1 MDLSLPR
8 CRLSYQKIVQIE
20 SNGKF
25 KNAVLWICHCRDA
38 ACLIKT
44 LDLQSYFCNS
54 VNKIKFVNSNQ

>member
-20 SNGKF
+20 SNDKF

-38 ACLIKT
+38 ACLI
-44 LDLQSYFCNS
+44 NR
-54 VNKIKFVNSNQ
+54 

>member
-20 SNGKF
+20 SNDKL

-38 ACLIKT
+38 AYSIKR
-44 LDLQSYFCNS
+44 Q
-54 VNKIKFVNSNQ
+54 NKQRAATTKKHNFINLSQP